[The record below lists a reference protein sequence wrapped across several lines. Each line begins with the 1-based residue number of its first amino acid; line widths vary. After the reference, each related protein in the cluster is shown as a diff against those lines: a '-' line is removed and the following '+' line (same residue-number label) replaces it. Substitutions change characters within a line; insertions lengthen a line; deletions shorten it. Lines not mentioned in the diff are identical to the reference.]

1 MTLGQAPGA
10 ASVSP
15 RLRVPPGRRRAAA
28 RLGRS
33 PGFTGYALLT
43 IVVLIGLIPIYY
55 LVVVAAGDAS
65 TAQDPNMSWIP
76 GPNLWTNI
84 EHILG
89 SSDIPFWKSVLNSVL
104 VAVAV
109 SVSVVFFSTL
119 AGYAFAK
126 LPFKGRRPLYVF
138 VIATTAVPTQL
149 GVVPLYIVMS
159 QLHLAGT
166 LWSVIIPT
174 LVNAFGVFWITQY
187 LEGAL
192 PSELIE
198 AARIDGAN
206 MFQTFLHVAFPAAWP
221 AAAMLALFTFIQ
233 SWTNYFW
240 PFITL
245 NAQNPTLPVALSLL
259 QASHFIDYSLV
270 FAGVLLATLP
280 LVVLFVAAGRQL
292 VAGIMAGAV
301 KG

>member
-1 MTLGQAPGA
+1 MTGTPPQGA
-10 ASVSP
+10 WAK
-15 RLRVPPGRRRAAA
+15 RRARA
-28 RLGRS
+28 RLSRS
-33 PGFTGYALLT
+33 PGPIGYALLAV
-43 IVVLIGLIPIYY
+43 VVLIGILPIYY
-55 LVVVAAGDAS
+55 LVVVAAGDS
-65 TAQDPNMSWIP
+65 TTANDPNMSWIP
-76 GPNLWTNI
+76 GPNLLTNI
-84 EHILG
+84 ESVLN

-104 VAVAV
+104 VSVAV

-126 LPFKGRRPLYVF
+126 LPFKGRRALYVF

-159 QLHLAGT
+159 ELHLAGT

-192 PSELIE
+192 PTELIE

-206 MFQTFLHVAFPAAWP
+206 MFQTFWSVAFPAAWP

-245 NAQNPTLPVALSLL
+245 DARNPTLPVALSLL

-280 LVVLFVAAGRQL
+280 LIVLFVAAGRQL

>member
-1 MTLGQAPGA
+1 M
-10 ASVSP
+10 
-15 RLRVPPGRRRAAA
+15 R
-28 RLGRS
+28 RS
-33 PGFTGYALLT
+33 PGFWGYALL
-43 IVVLIGLIPIYY
+43 VVVILVGLAPFWY
-55 LVVVAAGDAS
+55 LVVVAAGDS
-65 TAQDPNMSWIP
+65 TTANDPNMSWWP
-76 GPNLWTNI
+76 GPHLWDNI
-84 EHILG
+84 QRVVS
-89 SSDIPFWKSVLNSVL
+89 SSDIPFWKAVLNSVL
-104 VAVAV
+104 VSVAV

-119 AGYAFAK
+119 AGFAFAK
-126 LPFKGRRPLYVF
+126 LPFKGRRALYVF

-149 GVVPLYIVMS
+149 GVVPLYIIMS
-159 QLHLAGT
+159 QLHLAGS
-166 LWSVIIPT
+166 LWSVIIPA

-192 PSELIE
+192 PVELIE
-198 AARIDGAN
+198 AARVDGAN
-206 MFQTFLHVAFPAAWP
+206 LFRTFWSVAFPAAAP

-233 SWTNYFW
+233 TWTNYFW

-259 QASHFIDYSLV
+259 QASHYIDYSLV

-280 LVVLFVAAGRQL
+280 LLVLFFAAGRQL